1 MVGSNLSDKAAPFM
15 CRKLALAATAIALGV
30 AFPALAKD
38 KAAEAAPAVEAPAKA
53 TAEARAMAD
62 RADPVSRAAF
72 WAREVQIDPQD
83 LDAGVRFAAALR
95 SVGQYSEA
103 ALQAERVAIIDPKNV
118 EALLEVARA
127 HIAGN
132 QGFLAIAPAQKAHA
146 LNSRDWRA
154 PSLLGVALE
163 QVGRKAE
170 ALAAYQ
176 TALTL
181 APNNASVLSN
191 LGLYY
196 LNAGD
201 VAGAETWLRRA
212 AVAPG
217 STVQVRQNLAYALGL
232 AGKLAEAEQW
242 MRQDLPPEQ
251 VAGNLAYLKAK
262 IATP

>member
-1 MVGSNLSDKAAPFM
+1 M
-15 CRKLALAATAIALGV
+15 CRKLALAATAITLCV

-38 KAAEAAPAVEAPAKA
+38 KPVEAAAASPAAEAPAKA
-53 TAEARAMAD
+53 TAEARAMAE
-62 RADPVSRAAF
+62 RAEPVSRAAF

-83 LDAGVRFAAALR
+83 VEAGVRFAAALR
-95 SVGQYSEA
+95 AVGQNAEA
-103 ALQAERVAIIDPKNV
+103 ALQAERVAMIDPKNV
-118 EALLEVARA
+118 EALLEIARA
-127 HIAGN
+127 HIADN
-132 QGFLAIAPAQKAHA
+132 QGFLAISPAQKAQA

-163 QVGRKAE
+163 QVGRKTE

-201 VAGAETWLRRA
+201 KAGAETWLRRA
-212 AVAPG
+212 AAAPG
-217 STVQVRQNLAYALGL
+217 ATVQVRQNLAYALGL
-232 AGKLAEAEQW
+232 AGKMAEAEQL

-251 VAGNLAYLKAK
+251 VAGNLAYLKARG
-262 IATP
+262 ATP

>member
-1 MVGSNLSDKAAPFM
+1 M
-15 CRKLALAATAIALGV
+15 CRKLALAATAIALAA

-38 KAAEAAPAVEAPAKA
+38 KPAEPAPAAEAPAKA
-53 TAEARAMAD
+53 TAEARAMAERD
-62 RADPVSRAAF
+62 EPVTRAAF
-72 WAREVQIDPQD
+72 WAREVQIDPAD
-83 LDAGVRFAAALR
+83 VDAGIRFAAALR
-95 SVGQYSEA
+95 AVGQYGEA
-103 ALQAERVAIIDPKNV
+103 ALQAERVAVIDPANV
-118 EALLEVARA
+118 EALLEIARA
-127 HIAGN
+127 HIAGK

-163 QVGRKAE
+163 QVGRNSE

-201 VAGAETWLRRA
+201 KAGAETWLRRA
-212 AVAPG
+212 AAAPG
-217 STVQVRQNLAYALGL
+217 STVQIRQNFAYALGL
-232 AGKLAEAEQW
+232 AGKFAEAEAL

-251 VAGNLAYLKAK
+251 VASNLAYLKAQNP
-262 IATP
+262 TP